1 MYLPR
6 SCDDEDGGE
15 DGTSNLGTTGGEVG
29 RQTRRVL
36 KVAVVTGGGRGLGRA
51 FAQALA
57 AAGYAIAVV
66 ARTEAELAETVAL
79 IEASGGSAS
88 AFPADVTD
96 GAAVD
101 RAFTAIER
109 ALGPVELLVNNA
121 GMIGPL
127 GPFVE
132 SDACTWWR
140 TVEVNLQG
148 QILCAHRALPGMIA
162 RRRGRIINIASG
174 GGATML
180 PYFSAYVTSKTALI
194 RFSECLAYELKPHGI
209 TVFAM
214 GPGTVRTAMS
224 EYSLNS
230 PEGRTWLP
238 WFRDIFDE
246 ARDLPPERPAALL
259 VALASGKADV
269 LSGRYVYPADDLD
282 RLIEEAGEIEA
293 RKLYSLQVQ
302 RL

>member
-1 MYLPR
+1 MAWRRHRHRLEGPP
-6 SCDDEDGGE
+6 G
-15 DGTSNLGTTGGEVG
+15 
-29 RQTRRVL
+29 QRVL

-57 AAGYAIAVV
+57 AAGYAVAVV
-66 ARTEAELAETVAL
+66 ARSDAELAETVAL
-79 IEASGGSAS
+79 VERSGGKVG

-96 GAAVD
+96 STAVD
-101 RAFTAIER
+101 RAFTEVER
-109 ALGPVELLVNNA
+109 SLGPIDLLVNNA
-121 GMIGPL
+121 GVIGPL
-127 GPFVE
+127 GPFAE
-132 SDACTWWR
+132 SDAGQWWR
-140 TVEVNLQG
+140 TLEVNLQG
-148 QILCAHRALPGMIA
+148 QILCAHRVVPGMIA
-162 RRRGRIINIASG
+162 RRRGRIVNIASG
-174 GGATML
+174 GGTTML

-194 RFSECLAYELKPHGI
+194 RFSECLAFELRPHGI
-209 TVFAM
+209 AVFAM

-246 ARDLPPERPAALL
+246 GRDLPPERPAALL

-282 RLIEEAGEIEA
+282 RLIEEAREIDA

>member
-1 MYLPR
+1 M
-6 SCDDEDGGE
+6 
-15 DGTSNLGTTGGEVG
+15 
-29 RQTRRVL
+29 

-57 AAGYAIAVV
+57 ATGYAVAVM
-66 ARTEAELAETVAL
+66 ARTAAELAETVAL
-79 IEASGGSAS
+79 IERAGGRAR
-88 AFPADVTD
+88 AFPADVVD
-96 GAAVD
+96 GTAVD
-101 RAFTAIER
+101 RAFTEIER
-109 ALGPVELLVNNA
+109 ALGPIDLLVNNA
-121 GMIGPL
+121 GVVGPL
-127 GPFVE
+127 GPFAE
-132 SDACTWWR
+132 RDAGAWWR
-140 TVEVNLQG
+140 TIEVNLQG

-194 RFSECLAYELKPHGI
+194 RFSECLAFELKPHGI
-209 TVFAM
+209 AVFAM

-246 ARDLPPERPAALL
+246 GRDLPPERPAALL

-269 LSGRYVYPADDLD
+269 LSGRYVYPQDDLD
-282 RLIEEAGEIEA
+282 RLIEEAQEIEV